1 MDRAEAREQLKKQL
15 QNYVEQITSRSGG
28 GLYVC
33 PLCGSGT
40 GTHKTGA
47 FSIQPDGTRWKCFS
61 CEESGDIFDL
71 IGKVEQLPEYN
82 DQLNRAA
89 AIFRITIDK
98 PRGRPLEW
106 DDTITKDYPDNTPR
120 YTPEDDFSGDQSGSQ
135 TAPPQRR
142 AAAPSAPAAF
152 IEEVQDE
159 EQRDFTREVEAAHAE
174 LLRTPEALSYYQSRG
189 LSMRIISEYRLGY
202 DAAGY
207 NHLLQAY
214 PEHRSGSKKAG
225 LYRYVLPYPDG
236 SGRYSYFLTEIA
248 DRSQVDEW
256 NGKYKKI
263 TKGQTDLKA
272 QIFNERYIKT
282 PPAPV
287 IFINEGIYDALSV
300 EEAGG
305 RAIAFVGTAHRR
317 FLGLCKRYRPDVTFI
332 ISLDNDGAGQQA
344 IEKVKEGLDALG
356 IPYKVRAAQNAKDF
370 NEALQQD
377 REAFIEQIQQIIAE
391 CEQERQAKEEA
402 ERLEYLKTSTTGY
415 IQSFIDGIAESV
427 DTPATPTGFDKLDKM
442 LDGGLYEG
450 LYIVGAISSLGKT
463 TLVTQIADQIAQQ
476 GRDVLIFSLEMART
490 EIMSKSISRLTLQET
505 TENGGNIKDA
515 KTARGI
521 TAGARYQHYSRTE
534 RELINTAIRRYST
547 FTDHLFISE
556 GVGDIGAAQIRE
568 AVEQHYKYTGTAPVI
583 VVDYLQIL
591 APYNDRATDKQNTDK
606 AVLEL
611 KRLSRDYKTPVIG
624 ISSFNRQN
632 YRERVTMEAF
642 KESGA
647 IEYSSDVLI
656 GLQLKGAGSKDFDV
670 DEAKA
675 KSPREVELV
684 ILKNRNGQTGRTIE
698 YRYYPLF
705 NYFAEV

>member
-1 MDRAEAREQLKKQL
+1 MDRAEAREYLKQRL
-15 QNYVEQITSRSGG
+15 TDYVEQITTRSAAGF
-28 GLYVC
+28 YVC
-33 PLCGSGT
+33 PLCKSGT
-40 GTHKTGA
+40 GKKKTGA

-61 CEESGDIFDL
+61 CDESGDIFDL
-71 IGKVEQLPEYN
+71 IGKVEGLPEYN
-82 DQLNRAA
+82 EQLKRAA
-89 AIFRITIDK
+89 DIFSVTID
-98 PRGRPLEW
+98 RSTGRPLSW
-106 DDTITKDYPDNTPR
+106 DDTITQDYQPR
-120 YTPEDDFSGDQSGSQ
+120 RSTPEEDFGENQNQ
-135 TAPPQRR
+135 PKTER
-142 AAAPSAPAAF
+142 AAAGAPRTVAAAKTEEAP
-152 IEEVQDE
+152 EEV
-159 EQRDFTREVEAAHAE
+159 RVDFTSEVKAAHAE
-174 LLRTPEALSYYQSRG
+174 LLRTPDALQYYLSRG
-189 LSMRIISEYRLGY
+189 LSMETVNAYELGY

-207 NHLLQAY
+207 NHLLQAH
-214 PEHRSGSKKAG
+214 PDHKTGSKKAG

-236 SGRYSYFLTEIA
+236 EGRYSYFITEII

-256 NGKYKKI
+256 NGKYRKI
-263 TKGQTDLKA
+263 TKGSTDLKA
-272 QIFNERYIKT
+272 QIFNERYIKSA
-282 PPAPV
+282 PASV
-287 IFINEGIYDALSV
+287 IFICEGIYDALSV

-305 RAIAFVGTAHRR
+305 KAIAFVGTAHVR

-356 IPYKVRAAQNAKDF
+356 IPYKVRTAQGAKDF

-377 REAFIEQIQQIIAE
+377 RKGFTEYIQQVIAE
-391 CEQERQAKEEA
+391 VEQERQTQEEA
-402 ERLEYLKTSTTGY
+402 ERLEYFKTSTTNY
-415 IQSFIDGIAESV
+415 IQGFVDGIAESV
-427 DTPATPTGFDKLDKM
+427 NTPATPTGFDKLDTI

-450 LYIVGAISSLGKT
+450 LYIFGAISSLGKT
-463 TLVTQIADQIAQQ
+463 TLVTQIADQIAQR

-490 EIMSKSISRLTLQET
+490 EIMSKSISRLTLQDIT
-505 TENGGNIKDA
+505 ANGGNIKDA

-534 RELINTAIRRYST
+534 RELINRAITTYST
-547 FTDHLFISE
+547 YTDHLFISE
-556 GVGDIGAAQIRE
+556 GVGNIGAAEIRE
-568 AVEQHYKYTGTAPVI
+568 TVERHVKYTGAAPVI

-611 KRLSRDYKTPVIG
+611 KRISRDYKTPVIG

-656 GLQLKGAGSKDFDV
+656 GLQLQGAGEKDFDV
-670 DEAKA
+670 DRAKA
-675 KSPREVELV
+675 KSPRDIELV
-684 ILKNRNGQTGRTIE
+684 ILKNRNGQTGRTIA

-705 NYFAEV
+705 NFFEEV